1 MLSQVKHTHQDRPDA
16 TAAWLSRVTEGNTAD
31 VPISYDQPCP
41 CAGNTL
47 SEIILYA
54 CSVSVYTV
62 HSITTALLQ
71 YAIFHISIFNAF
83 ISLEIIDK

>member
-1 MLSQVKHTHQDRPDA
+1 MESREQAQSSGGVDMSNDHRPPP
-16 TAAWLSRVTEGNTAD
+16 REGPEH
-31 VPISYDQPCP
+31 VGPISYHQPCP

-54 CSVSVYTV
+54 CSVSVNTV

-71 YAIFHISIFNAF
+71 YAIFRIIIFDAF
-83 ISLEIIDK
+83 IS